1 MKGENGVE
9 KIMLQEATTLEL
21 VRELT
26 QREGVE
32 VNTVGPS
39 TSIVFK
45 ADGPVIVLLVTD

>member
-32 VNTVGPS
+32 VNTVGHLHLS
-39 TSIVFK
+39 FLRQM
-45 ADGPVIVLLVTD
+45 AL

>member
-1 MKGENGVE
+1 ME
-9 KIMLQEATTLEL
+9 KMTLQEASTYEL

-39 TSIVFK
+39 TSIAFK
-45 ADGPVIVLLVTD
+45 ADVPVIVLVVTD